1 MSNSKDPD
9 ETAHYE
15 PSHLD
20 LCCLQKPIIKAYGSE
35 RVNKPSECAS
45 KFGSICSLT
54 IVIMC
59 CSRQCIVTGADNIV
73 DRSTKS
79 RQEVIVLRPI
89 MPFHQNTLMTT
100 THQIGACRKQ
110 YTICL
115 FVLRFYGPVNPV
127 GSWRVWSV
135 YLTTCLLGRLS
146 PLSG

>member
-1 MSNSKDPD
+1 MSNSIDPD
-9 ETAHYE
+9 EMAHNE

-20 LCCLQKPIIKAYGSE
+20 LCCLQKTIIIAYGSE
-35 RVNKPSECAS
+35 RVNKTSECAS
-45 KFGSICSLT
+45 IGSIWSLT

-89 MPFHQNTLMTT
+89 MPFHQNTLMTA

-110 YTICL
+110 YTVCL
-115 FVLRFYGPVNPV
+115 FVLRFYGPDNPV
-127 GSWRVWSV
+127 GSCQAWSV
-135 YLTTCLLGRLS
+135 YLTTSLLGKLS
-146 PLSG
+146 PLNG